1 ITSLHWF
8 LVRFRIEFKILLITF
23 KAVLGLAPSCITE
36 MLTPY
41 ESVRSLRSSGGT
53 LLAVPK
59 SRLKSKG
66 DRAFAVRALLLWNDL
81 PEEIMLAD
89 SVFLLNPFLKP
100 IFIDLLLCDVILKL
114 SFFLLLSYLYLLFIY
129 MFIY

>member
-1 ITSLHWF
+1 
-8 LVRFRIEFKILLITF
+8 
-23 KAVLGLAPSCITE
+23 

-41 ESVRSLRSSGGT
+41 EPVCSLISSGGT

-66 DRAFAVRALLLWNDL
+66 DRAFAIRALLLWNDL

-89 SVFLLNPFLKP
+89 SVSSFKSLLKTP
-100 IFIDLLLCDVILKL
+100 FIDLLLCDVILKL
-114 SFFLLLSYLYLLFIY
+114 SFFLLLLSYLYLLFIY
-129 MFIY
+129 TYMFIYCCFIGFCLFCFYFLPIPLFIICVLVLLVA